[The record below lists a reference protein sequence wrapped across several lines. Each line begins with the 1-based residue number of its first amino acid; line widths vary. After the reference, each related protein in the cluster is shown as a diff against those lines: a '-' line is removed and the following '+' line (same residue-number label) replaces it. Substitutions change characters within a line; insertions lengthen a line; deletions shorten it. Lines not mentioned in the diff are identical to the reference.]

1 LRNKREKIM
10 KRSIH
15 CTVRDRS
22 AASSIVDSL
31 KQAGFRNND
40 VSVLMSDEEGTRDF
54 ADTEDTKAPEGAA
67 AGAGTG
73 AVLGGALGW
82 LTGAGALAIPGVG
95 ALIAAGPILA
105 TLTGAALGGTV
116 GGLTGALIGMGI
128 PEDEAERYEGHVKS
142 GRALVSVHTD
152 SDAQAERAR
161 EIFAASGA
169 EHISAAGE
177 AVGTRHNVM

>member
-1 LRNKREKIM
+1 M

-22 AASSIVDSL
+22 VASNLVDSL
-31 KQAGFRNND
+31 KQAGFSKNE
-40 VSVLMSDEEGTRDF
+40 VSVLMSDKEGTRDF
-54 ADTEDTKAPEGAA
+54 ADAKDTKAPEGAA
-67 AGAGTG
+67 TGAGTG

-95 ALIAAGPILA
+95 ALIAAGAILA
-105 TLTGAALGGTV
+105 TLTGAALGGTL

-128 PEDEAERYEGHVKS
+128 PEDEAERYESHVQS
-142 GRALVSVHTD
+142 GKVLVSVHFDNDTE
-152 SDAQAERAR
+152 SERAR

-169 EHISAAGE
+169 ENISEAGE
-177 AVGTRHNVM
+177 MAGARRNQM